1 MKEHYIKFMQQ
12 MIENDQ
18 AEPAPPIGKGTE
30 CWYLPTFGVY
40 HPQKP
45 DQIRVVFDSSA
56 EYEGISLND
65 VLLKGPDL
73 NNSLLGVLMRFRKNP
88 VALTADVQQM
98 FYCFIVQEEHR
109 DYLRYLWYEDND
121 VNKKVVEFRMKVHVF
136 GNSPSPAV
144 AIYCMRRAAETG
156 EEEHGSDAR
165 QFVER
170 QFYVDDGLTSVPT
183 CKEAVNLLTRTKEM
197 LAESN
202 LRLHKVASNKKEVM
216 EAFSPEDL
224 AKDLKDLELGVDPLP
239 LQRSLGLSWNL
250 EADCF
255 TYLVSQ
261 EEKPFTRRGVLST
274 TEWDAPLSPKK
285 ESEWNLWKDSLK
297 ALEDLQI
304 PRCYISTP
312 LSSNQRKELCIFSDA
327 STKAIGAVAYL
338 RITDTEG
345 QHNVGFVMGK
355 SKLAPRPAHTIPRL
369 ELCAAVLAVE
379 LYELIRDEIDVEVDV
394 VKFFTDSKI
403 VLGYICNS
411 TRRFY
416 MYVSNRVIRIRR
428 STHPDQWHY
437 VPTELNPADVAT
449 RTIPSTQLQRSI
461 WFSGPAFLYHD
472 KTRETMESSSFSL
485 VDPEA
490 DEEIR
495 PEVKTFVTKTSNGQL
510 GSHRFERCSSW
521 TGLNKTIARLIH
533 IGTSYRRSVNAGK
546 KGWRCFKEEV
556 SLHELSQSKTVIIRS
571 VQQEAFKEELK
582 CLGKG
587 HKMPGRSTL
596 ERLNPIID
604 EEGLLRIGGRLSSA
618 DLSKDEKHPLIMPHN
633 HHVSTLLVRH
643 FHEQVAHQGRHI
655 TEGALRAA
663 GYWMMGSKRLVS
675 SIIYK
680 CVTCR
685 KLRGRLEEQKMAD
698 LPPDRL
704 SPEPPFTTVGLD
716 IFGPWAVSTRRTRG
730 GSADS
735 KRWAVLFTCMATRA
749 VHIEL
754 IEAMSTDSFINALRR
769 FFSIRG
775 PAKLLRSDRG
785 TNFVGACRELDM
797 ATNDSAVNRFLQEK
811 GCSWAFNPAHA
822 SHMGGAWERL
832 IGVARRI
839 LDAILL
845 QKSPIRLTHEIL
857 STFMAEVMAIINA
870 RPLVPIST
878 DPEMPAVLT
887 PAMLLTQKMSTVSAP
902 SGDFCSASLYRKQW
916 KQVQCLADTFWKRW
930 KGEYLSTLQCSR
942 KWTNV
947 KPNVKEGDVVLLK
960 DSQAHRNEWPVGL
973 VVKALPSSDSKVR
986 KVEVRVVKEG
996 KAKVFLRPITEIVVL
1011 LSEI

>member
-1 MKEHYIKFMQQ
+1 
-12 MIENDQ
+12 
-18 AEPAPPIGKGTE
+18 
-30 CWYLPTFGVY
+30 
-40 HPQKP
+40 
-45 DQIRVVFDSSA
+45 
-56 EYEGISLND
+56 
-65 VLLKGPDL
+65 
-73 NNSLLGVLMRFRKNP
+73 
-88 VALTADVQQM
+88 
-98 FYCFIVQEEHR
+98 
-109 DYLRYLWYEDND
+109 
-121 VNKKVVEFRMKVHVF
+121 
-136 GNSPSPAV
+136 
-144 AIYCMRRAAETG
+144 
-156 EEEHGSDAR
+156 
-165 QFVER
+165 
-170 QFYVDDGLTSVPT
+170 YVDDGLTSVPT

-274 TEWDAPLSPKK
+274 VNSLYDPLGFVAPITMQGKALVRELSSDQTEWDAPLSPKK

-304 PRCYISTP
+304 PRCYISTS

-461 WFSGPAFLYHD
+461 WFSGPAFL
-472 KTRETMESSSFSL
+472 SFSL

-556 SLHELSQSKTVIIRS
+556 SLHELAQSKTVIIRS

-604 EEGLLRIGGRLSSA
+604 EDGLLRIGGRLSSA
-618 DLSKDEKHPLIMPHN
+618 DLSKEEKHPLIMPHN

-663 GYWMMGSKRLVS
+663 GYWMMGSKRLV
-675 SIIYK
+675 
-680 CVTCR
+680 
-685 KLRGRLEEQKMAD
+685 
-698 LPPDRL
+698 
-704 SPEPPFTTVGLD
+704 
-716 IFGPWAVSTRRTRG
+716 
-730 GSADS
+730 
-735 KRWAVLFTCMATRA
+735 
-749 VHIEL
+749 
-754 IEAMSTDSFINALRR
+754 FINALRR

-785 TNFVGACRELDM
+785 TNFVGAYRELDM

-822 SHMGGAWERL
+822 SHMGGARERL

-870 RPLVPIST
+870 RLLVPIST

-973 VVKALPSSDSKVR
+973 VVKALPSRDSKVR
-986 KVEVRVVKEG
+986 KVEVRV
-996 KAKVFLRPITEIVVL
+996 
-1011 LSEI
+1011 